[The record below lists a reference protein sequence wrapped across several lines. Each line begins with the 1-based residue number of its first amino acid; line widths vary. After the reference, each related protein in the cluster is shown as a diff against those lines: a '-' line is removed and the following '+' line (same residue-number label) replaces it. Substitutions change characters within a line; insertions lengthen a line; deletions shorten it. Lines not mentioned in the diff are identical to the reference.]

1 MLQMKYVI
9 IYVSNFEESLAF
21 YCNQLGLSIRNNHGS
36 YIELDTGS
44 TILAMILKENVNEM
58 TGLPKPSDIS
68 SQTFELG
75 FITED
80 VVGIIEKLRENGVK
94 IIKEPIEKPWG
105 QTVAYVADP
114 DQHYIEICSP
124 IE

>member
-1 MLQMKYVI
+1 MKYVI

-36 YIELDTGS
+36 YIELDTGN
-44 TILAMILKENVNEM
+44 TILAMILKENVSEM
-58 TGLPKPSDIS
+58 TGLPTPSDIS

-75 FITED
+75 FVTED
-80 VVGIIEKLRENGVK
+80 VIGVVEKLRENGVK
-94 IIKEPIEKPWG
+94 IIKEPIKKPWG